1 VRIHGFFC
9 DYGNPLNLGEHT
21 VFRPPNDHASVNSQ
35 RRLRR
40 PEEIRMNESVVPAMQ
55 VTFRHTDHSEAL
67 EARIRELAGKLVRF
81 HDRITSC
88 RVVVDGP
95 SSNREFTVSLDVL
108 FPGGA
113 IHANSG
119 RASRSEH
126 SDPYI
131 AVRDA
136 FENARRQLGS

>member
-1 VRIHGFFC
+1 
-9 DYGNPLNLGEHT
+9 
-21 VFRPPNDHASVNSQ
+21 
-35 RRLRR
+35 
-40 PEEIRMNESVVPAMQ
+40 MNEFVVPAMQ

-67 EARIRELAGKLVRF
+67 EARIRELAGKLIRF

-95 SSNREFTVSLDVL
+95 SSHSERHREFAVSLDVV

-119 RASRSEH
+119 RASRTEH

-136 FENARRQLGS
+136 FENARRQLAG

>member
-1 VRIHGFFC
+1 
-9 DYGNPLNLGEHT
+9 
-21 VFRPPNDHASVNSQ
+21 
-35 RRLRR
+35 
-40 PEEIRMNESVVPAMQ
+40 MNEFVPATQ

-95 SSNREFTVSLDVL
+95 YSNGERHREFVVSLDVL

-119 RASRSEH
+119 RAAKAQH

-136 FENARRQLGS
+136 FENAKRQLAS